1 MARGSVRQL
10 GRWVLPCVVWMTLA
24 ETSALAANHQRQVL
38 VLYSTRRDA
47 QIAIVGERELPRVL
61 DAGLGG
67 NLDYYSEYI
76 DRARI
81 PDPAYQVSLRDFL
94 RVKYK
99 DIRFDVVIAVGD
111 LALQFI
117 AAHRADLLPGV
128 PLVYFSTSSAP
139 RRPPNSTGVTAEVNF
154 RDTLALATQLQP
166 EARRVIVVSG
176 AGEDD
181 LAFERQAR
189 AQFRLFEPRLTFEY
203 FSGLPTRDLEG
214 RLSSLPSNSI
224 VYYLL
229 VDRDGDGQVFHPLEY
244 LDRIAP
250 IAGAPIY
257 SWVDSAMDHGIVG
270 GSLKDQTAQIDA
282 IADLALRVLRGAPA
296 DSIAPIKPDLNVVQ
310 VDWRQL
316 RRWGISEARVPAGT
330 FVRFREPTPWDRYRG
345 YILAAAIVLLAQTV
359 LIAALLVQHIRRR
372 RAEDAVRRKQVE
384 LRRSYERIRD
394 LGARLLD
401 AQESERSHLAR
412 ELHDDIGQQV
422 ALLAI
427 DLEILRSSSAPASE
441 GLAGEALHRAQDLAR
456 SLHDL
461 SHRLH
466 PARLRLIGLVPAIR
480 GLQQEMSRADVTITF
495 THEAVPLSLP
505 PDMTLC
511 LFRIVQEALQNALK
525 YSGARHL
532 TVDLRGAPEGLTL
545 TIDDDGRGFD
555 VNAAWG
561 KGLGLVSMEE
571 RLEAIGGTL
580 HIRSTLGAG
589 TRLEATVP
597 ITVVGGA
604 ATVAV

>member
-1 MARGSVRQL
+1 M
-10 GRWVLPCVVWMTLA
+10 LPGVILMTLA
-24 ETSALAANHQRQVL
+24 ETPGLASDHQRQVL

-47 QIAIVGERELPRVL
+47 QIAIVGERELPRAL
-61 DAGLGG
+61 DAGLSG

-81 PDPAYQVSLRDFL
+81 PDAAYEGSFRDFL
-94 RVKYK
+94 HAKYK
-99 DIRFDVVIAVGD
+99 EIRFDVVIAVGD

-117 AAHRADLLPGV
+117 TAHRAELLPGV
-128 PLVYFSTSSAP
+128 PLVYFSASPAA
-139 RRPPNSTGVTAEVNF
+139 RRPPNSTGVTAEVNL

-166 EARRVIVVSG
+166 EARRVVVVSG
-176 AGEDD
+176 AGGDD

-189 AQFRLFEPRLTFEY
+189 AQFRPFEPRLTFEY
-203 FSGLPTRDLEG
+203 FTGLATRDLEA

-224 VYYLL
+224 IYYL
-229 VDRDGDGQVFHPLEY
+229 VVGRDGEGRLFHPLEY

-250 IAGAPIY
+250 IASAPIY
-257 SWVDSAMDHGIVG
+257 CWVDSAMDHGIVG
-270 GSLKDQTAQIDA
+270 GSLKDQSAQIDA
-282 IADLALRVLRGAPA
+282 IANLTLRVLRGEHA
-296 DSIAPIKPDLNVVQ
+296 DDIALATPDLNVVQ

-316 RRWGISEARVPAGT
+316 RRWGIDETRIPASAL
-330 FVRFREPTPWDRYRG
+330 VRFREPTVWDRYRS
-345 YILAAAIVLLAQTV
+345 YILAAAILLLAQTL
-359 LIAALLVQHIRRR
+359 LIAALLVQGARRR
-372 RAEDAVRRKQVE
+372 RAEHAVRVKQVE
-384 LRRSYERIRD
+384 LVDSYERIRD
-394 LGARLLD
+394 LGARLLH

-422 ALLAI
+422 ALLSI
-427 DLEILRSSSAPASE
+427 DLEMLRSSSTSSAE
-441 GLAGEALHRAQDLAR
+441 GLAGEVLQRAHHISR

-505 PDMTLC
+505 PEMTLC

-532 TVDLRGAPEGLTL
+532 TVDLRGAPEGLML

-555 VNAAWG
+555 VNAVWG

-580 HIRSTLGAG
+580 HIRSTPGAG
-589 TRLEATVP
+589 TRLEAAVP
-597 ITVVGGA
+597 LPVVGGP